1 MGIGYHKEIG
11 FTGDPTDIQGLGRNP
26 NPRMFVEIIERKK
39 LDVSR
44 VVSGVSTANVR
55 KV

>member
-1 MGIGYHKEIG
+1 MGVGYNKEIG
-11 FTGDPTDIQGLGRNP
+11 FPGDPTDIQGLRRNP
-26 NPRMFVEIIERKK
+26 NPRVFVEIIERKK

-44 VVSGVSTANVR
+44 VSGVSTANVR